1 MDTSSAMRPS
11 DPFPIPA
18 DETERIE
25 ALHRC
30 ELLDTPPEPFFDHIV
45 QLAVKLLNVPIASVS
60 LVAEN
65 RQWSKARIGINARE
79 VPREHSFCTHALESK
94 NILVIEDAARD
105 SRFLRNPL
113 VTREN
118 GIRFY
123 AGAPLRT
130 RDGHVLGTVCVMDHT
145 PHPPLTPDEG
155 QTLKDLSQLVMA
167 HIEARQQ
174 VGYLSPV
181 TGLANRF
188 RFIDDIDAFL
198 ADSHEQ
204 EQHAAALMVDCALP
218 REYDD
223 LARALGYAYADAF
236 EVAAARRIRQVV
248 PERIKLYHISNCRFC
263 FILPSLDR
271 HDVENLAKRLA
282 GDLRDPLS
290 CHGIPIRTTTSV
302 GIAYCPGDGDNG
314 ENLLRAV
321 TSVTQQ
327 AQEQRRSWTSYLAEA
342 DQQRQRAFRL
352 LTDLPA
358 ALEET
363 GQFHLHFQ
371 PKIDLHSRR
380 CCGGE
385 ALLRWNHP
393 TLGAISPGEIIP
405 LIEQTALM
413 RSVTEWV
420 LNAAFRQISAW
431 KESGFVLPV
440 SVNISARDLE
450 SGKFHERLAAL
461 LARHALQPNSI
472 DIEITESALMPTQFS
487 ASQQLHAIREM
498 GVAIEIDDFGTGQSA
513 LSYLKYIPATVVKI
527 DQIFVRHLDKNAT
540 DQRIVRSTI
549 DLAHDLGYRVTAEG
563 IESDSVMI
571 WLREQG
577 CDTGQGYAISRP
589 LAPPDFRRWAEQ
601 RNAMP
606 RP

>member
-1 MDTSSAMRPS
+1 MDTSSAMKPRG
-11 DPFPIPA
+11 DYPIPA

-25 ALHRC
+25 ALHRF

-45 QLAVKLLNVPIASVS
+45 QLAVKLLNVPIALVS
-60 LVAEN
+60 LVDKD
-65 RQWSKARIGINARE
+65 RQWSKARIGVAAHA
-79 VPREHSFCTHALESK
+79 VPREHSFCAHALESK
-94 NILVIEDAARD
+94 NILVIEDATRD
-105 SRFLRNPL
+105 PRFLLNPL
-113 VTREN
+113 VAQEN

-130 RDGHVLGTVCVMDHT
+130 RDGHTLGTVCVLDRM
-145 PHPPLTPDEG
+145 PHLTLTPDER
-155 QTLKDLSQLVMA
+155 QTLKDLSELVMA

-181 TGLANRF
+181 TSLSNRF
-188 RFIDDIDAFL
+188 RFIDDVDAFI
-198 ADSHEQ
+198 AEFRGQ
-204 EQHAAALMVDCALP
+204 EQHAAALMIDCALP

-236 EVAAARRIRQVV
+236 EVAAAKRIRQIV
-248 PERIKLYHISNCRFC
+248 PERVKLYHISNCRFC
-263 FILPSLDR
+263 FILSSQNRDE
-271 HDVENLAKRLA
+271 VENLAEKLA
-282 GDLRDPLS
+282 DDLRDPLS
-290 CHGIPIRTTTSV
+290 CHGIPIRATTSV

-327 AQEQRRSWTSYLAEA
+327 AQEQRRSWTSYLAES
-342 DQQRQRAFRL
+342 DQRRQHAFRL
-352 LTDLPA
+352 LTDVPL
-358 ALEET
+358 ALEGT

-371 PKIDLHSRR
+371 PKICLRNGR
-380 CCGGE
+380 CYGAE

-413 RSVTEWV
+413 RPVTEWV
-420 LNAAFRQISAW
+420 LNSAFHQIAAWR
-431 KESGFVLPV
+431 ESGFALPI

-450 SGKFHERLAAL
+450 SGKFHEQLAAL
-461 LARHALQPNSI
+461 LTRHHLQPDSI
-472 DIEITESALMPTQFS
+472 DIEITESALMPAQFN
-487 ASQQLHAIREM
+487 ATRQLHAIREM

-513 LSYLKYIPATVVKI
+513 LSYLKYIPATMVKI
-527 DQIFVRHLDKNAT
+527 DQIFVRHLDENAK

-563 IESDSVMI
+563 IESDSVMA

-577 CDTGQGYAISRP
+577 CDVGQGYAISRP
-589 LAPPDFRRWAEQ
+589 LPPQEFRRWAEQ

-606 RP
+606 QP